1 MKKNKIIRYAIPF
14 LAICVWVTSC
24 EKRELPHGV
33 LAEVGDTQI
42 TVDDFKRAYIPILLY
57 SDKKE
62 NEATREEVL
71 NFLIDQAILADE
83 ARSLELD
90 TIQTLDV
97 LERTAK
103 KTAFTRIL
111 YHDWVKDHIPTPDEE
126 ELRRAFKQSHTSLLV
141 RHLFW
146 EDEGEALR
154 TYAELQNG
162 ANWDSVATS
171 TFKESSLAANGGLLG
186 WIKFGE
192 MDPDFEQAAYALD
205 PGERSSPVKTQFGWH
220 IIQVDERE
228 SKVILTEYDYSLQRS
243 QLKRIIRERHQQR
256 IADSV
261 ITDLMD
267 RANLVFQPD
276 IAPRVW
282 TVMQEQIRGMLGTE
296 DFQEMI
302 NPELASFEDK
312 LEPIMNEEMLQFSD
326 THWAVKDFLEKLPE
340 MNRQLML
347 TDLKKATAFLIR
359 DEILYNEGIRQGLD
373 ALPEV
378 KAEVKDRKNQFLA
391 NLYLRYQATNRPV
404 STTTISNFYKQYA
417 SVRYQAPDS
426 LYVYELQFETEA
438 QALEFKESLH
448 PEADIQQIRSALMD
462 NTQLIDLGWFQGARN
477 DRVDYYHKLLNL
489 PINTLVGP
497 FQNNLGAQLIIATQ
511 RRRHALPLEQIYE
524 LVQQDAQEDSNN
536 KLRLREVQRLSEDLL
551 IKIDRSK
558 FDELNLRN
566 QTY

>member
-1 MKKNKIIRYAIPF
+1 
-14 LAICVWVTSC
+14 
-24 EKRELPHGV
+24 
-33 LAEVGDTQI
+33 
-42 TVDDFKRAYIPILLY
+42 
-57 SDKKE
+57 
-62 NEATREEVL
+62 
-71 NFLIDQAILADE
+71 
-83 ARSLELD
+83 
-90 TIQTLDV
+90 
-97 LERTAK
+97 
-103 KTAFTRIL
+103 
-111 YHDWVKDHIPTPDEE
+111 
-126 ELRRAFKQSHTSLLV
+126 
-141 RHLFW
+141 
-146 EDEGEALR
+146 
-154 TYAELQNG
+154 
-162 ANWDSVATS
+162 
-171 TFKESSLAANGGLLG
+171 
-186 WIKFGE
+186 
-192 MDPDFEQAAYALD
+192 
-205 PGERSSPVKTQFGWH
+205 
-220 IIQVDERE
+220 
-228 SKVILTEYDYSLQRS
+228 
-243 QLKRIIRERHQQR
+243 
-256 IADSV
+256 
-261 ITDLMD
+261 
-267 RANLVFQPD
+267 
-276 IAPRVW
+276 
-282 TVMQEQIRGMLGTE
+282 
-296 DFQEMI
+296 
-302 NPELASFEDK
+302 
-312 LEPIMNEEMLQFSD
+312 
-326 THWAVKDFLEKLPE
+326 

-448 PEADIQQIRSALMD
+448 PKADIQQIRSALMD

-511 RRRHALPLEQIYE
+511 RHRHALPLEQIYE